1 VGTQPPQ
8 KPSNLFINKDV
19 LLKVPQTA
27 HTEHTAHTAHM
38 AHMAHTAHVG
48 THVRAITAQI
58 ADFGLARVAH
68 PEDNYDGFTQ
78 YVATRWYRAP
88 EVILSWKQYTNAST
102 FAHNTTHT
110 THTTRHTRHD
120 THATRPIVDRRTHVR
135 AWLN

>member
-27 HTEHTAHTAHM
+27 HMTHTAHNDTTR
-38 AHMAHTAHVG
+38 HTYSR

-102 FAHNTTHT
+102 FAPNTTQ
-110 THTTRHTRHD
+110 
-120 THATRPIVDRRTHVR
+120 PIVNPYSYSCLAEPIHS
-135 AWLN
+135 